1 MNNKLRVASYELR
14 VAGCGLC
21 GECPSNDIKAENN
34 PQPASGFTLIEII
47 IALTI
52 GTVIILV
59 STIALRIG
67 LSHMS
72 NGEEWLNK
80 TVREATTYDFFWQ
93 QVSSI
98 RTIEI
103 PKPASLLESL
113 DEDNSDKDKTV
124 IKKVYF
130 KGAIDSMSFITP
142 LSLKRHYGYGL
153 IIATYWQRES
163 DSLEGFDLVYK
174 EKRFNPA
181 VLSSISAGLLDLEEE
196 MDEVI
201 IFEGCEDIGFEY
213 LKAAGNTGSIDN
225 ESLSNVNEGSSFQ
238 EWVGTIE
245 NSLPKAI
252 KIVIKKEGIEKE
264 LIAPVMVM
272 YSL

>member
-1 MNNKLRVASYELR
+1 MQKKTFPKKNFLHDNYITL
-14 VAGCGLC
+14 
-21 GECPSNDIKAENN
+21 N
-34 PQPASGFTLIEII
+34 PQSQIRNPKSGSGFTLLEII

-103 PKPASLLESL
+103 PKPASLLESF
-113 DEDNSDKDKTV
+113 DVNDGDNDKPV
-124 IKKVYF
+124 IKKIYF
-130 KGAIDSMSFITP
+130 KGGIDSMSFITP

-163 DSLEGFDLVYK
+163 DSFDGFDLVYK

-181 VLSSISAGLLDLEEE
+181 VLSSISEGLLDIE
-196 MDEVI
+196 DEANEVV
-201 IFEGCEDIGFEY
+201 IFEGCDDIEFEY
-213 LKAAGNTGSIDN
+213 LKAVGN
-225 ESLSNVNEGSSFQ
+225 ESLSNINEGSSFQ

-252 KIVIKKEGIEKE
+252 KIVITKEGIEKE
-264 LIAPVMVM
+264 LIASVMVM